1 MKTNIVKNLMATGF
15 VSLAGATLMGMQ
27 TNEAHAATATV
38 NYQAG
43 ATTVWTNPSNGQPTR
58 YLTNHQQVTI
68 QNTQQV
74 NGQTWYQVGVNE
86 WIPATYLN
94 VNAQPIQ
101 VQQTP
106 ITITASYQA
115 GATTIWTSP
124 TSHQVAGYLP
134 CGQSAQV
141 LGQQQVGNETYYH
154 IQQGW
159 IPAQYVVVNGNSR
172 QTPVVSQAPVAPSA
186 ASQAPIS
193 QTIVASAAHQ
203 TTTVASQQVVHNY
216 QTTSHQTTNNVAY
229 QQHSSYAQQPAVRQT
244 NTTHT
249 SYTQQP
255 VVQQT
260 NTTHTSYAQQPQVAT
275 TNNALSRAT
284 SYLGTPYQWGG
295 NQPGGFD
302 CSGFVQHVYGLG
314 SQYRTSQAQSTMG
327 QPVSVSSLKPGDLC
341 FWGQPGSAYHV
352 AIWAGNGR
360 YIAAPA
366 PGQSVSYG
374 SAQYYAPTF
383 GIHMN

>member
-1 MKTNIVKNLMATGF
+1 MKTTIVKNLMTTGF
-15 VSLAGATLMGMQ
+15 VGLAGAILMGMQ
-27 TNEAHAATATV
+27 TNQAHAATATV

-43 ATTVWTNPSNGQPTR
+43 ATTVWTNPTNGQPTR

-74 NGQTWYQVGVNE
+74 NGQTWYQVGTNAWV
-86 WIPATYLN
+86 PAAYLN
-94 VNAQPIQ
+94 VNAQAAQ
-101 VQQTP
+101 VQPATM
-106 ITITASYQA
+106 TITASYQA
-115 GATTIWTSP
+115 GATTIWTTP
-124 TSHQVAGYLP
+124 TSHQVAGYLA
-134 CGQSAQV
+134 CGQSAKV
-141 LGQQQVGNETYYH
+141 LGQQQVGDETYYH

-159 IPAQYVVVNGNSR
+159 VPSQYVTVNGNT
-172 QTPVVSQAPVAPSA
+172 QQAPTTSQAPVAPA
-186 ASQAPIS
+186 VASQSPVS
-193 QTIVASAAHQ
+193 QAATVASAAHQ
-203 TTTVASQQVVHNY
+203 ATNVASQQVVSHY
-216 QTTSHQTTNNVAY
+216 QAPATPQRTTTYAATKTTTATATTY
-229 QQHSSYAQQPAVRQT
+229 QQHSQVARQPVVRQT
-244 NTTHT
+244 NTT
-249 SYTQQP
+249 
-255 VVQQT
+255 
-260 NTTHTSYAQQPQVAT
+260 THASYATQPQTSNA
-275 TNNALSRAT
+275 NNAVSRAA

-302 CSGFVQHVYGLG
+302 CSGFVQHVYGLS

-360 YIAAPA
+360 YIAAPS

-383 GIHMN
+383 GIHMQ

>member
-1 MKTNIVKNLMATGF
+1 MKANIVKNLMTTGF
-15 VSLAGATLMGMQ
+15 VGLAGATLMGMQ

-43 ATTVWTNPSNGQPTR
+43 ATTVWTNPNNGQPAR

-68 QNTQQV
+68 QNTQQI
-74 NGQTWYQVGVNE
+74 NGQTWYQVGANE
-86 WIPATYLN
+86 WVSAAYLN
-94 VNAQPIQ
+94 VNAQPAQ

-106 ITITASYQA
+106 VTITASYQA

-159 IPAQYVVVNGNSR
+159 VPAQYVVVNGNTH
-172 QTPVVSQAPVAPSA
+172 QTPAVSQAPVAPSA
-186 ASQAPIS
+186 ASQAPTS
-193 QTIVASAAHQ
+193 QTVVASAAHQ
-203 TTTVASQQVVHNY
+203 ATAVASQQVVHHY
-216 QTTSHQTTNNVAY
+216 QATTNQVAVRQTTNNVTY
-229 QQHSSYAQQPAVRQT
+229 QQHNSYV
-244 NTTHT
+244 
-249 SYTQQP
+249 QQP
-255 VVQQT
+255 VVRQI
-260 NTTHTSYAQQPQVAT
+260 NATTHTSYAQQPQVAT
-275 TNNALSRAT
+275 TNNALSRAA

-374 SAQYYAPTF
+374 STQYYAPTF